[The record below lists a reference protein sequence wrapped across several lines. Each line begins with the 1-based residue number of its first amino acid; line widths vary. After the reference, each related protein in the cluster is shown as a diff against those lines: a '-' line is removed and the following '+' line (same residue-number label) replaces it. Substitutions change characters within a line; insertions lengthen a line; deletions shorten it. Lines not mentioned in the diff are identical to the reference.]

1 MSSQSLL
8 KFLNKLDKDFD
19 DNTPEDKRLEYN
31 LLTHSF
37 SYNQSTFTDEMISEL
52 KSKSIVLTKK
62 RETEI
67 IRLAKL
73 FSADLHNDLT
83 KLNEAAKA
91 KNGITRFKGSST
103 SFSFVFTTDIR
114 TGKTPNN
121 WAQGQADV
129 FDKIK
134 VSYSNAYRKFFFG
147 VMDNTKL
154 LSGKL
159 VIENDSLGYADITMN
174 GITEKLPFSYLIK
187 DKKFSMT
194 TKMDVLNWNAKSS
207 LDSLNLIC
215 KELHKGLDGISKTWS
230 EVAINIS
237 STF

>member
-1 MSSQSLL
+1 MKNITKLAFT
-8 KFLNKLDKDFD
+8 FLIVFQFTSCNSDKK
-19 DNTPEDKRLEYN
+19 E
-31 LLTHSF
+31 
-37 SYNQSTFTDEMISEL
+37 EL
-52 KSKSIVLTKK
+52 KT
-62 RETEI
+62 
-67 IRLAKL
+67 
-73 FSADLHNDLT
+73 T
-83 KLNEAAKA
+83 KLEKESTAAFVLNDANNSVEWTAYKTTEKVPVKGKFTKVDVTSGGEGNSVKEAINNAEFS
-91 KNGITRFKGSST
+91 IPISSIFT
-103 SFSFVFTTDIR
+103 SDSSRDY
-114 TGKTPNN
+114 
-121 WAQGQADV
+121 
-129 FDKIK
+129 KI
-134 VSYSNAYRKFFFG
+134 RKFFFG
-147 VMDNTKL
+147 VMENTKL